1 MGKKTVIVTGGA
13 RSIGANIAITLAE
26 EGYDIVISDIMP
38 EENAVETINLCKE
51 KGAKVLFLQSD
62 VSKTDSCEGTVKK
75 VLDNFGGI
83 YGLINNAGINR
94 DALLIK
100 MTEEQYDAVLN
111 VNLKSVFN
119 MSKAVTSAML
129 KAREGRIVNISSIV
143 GLFGN
148 AGQTNYSAAKAGM
161 IGFTKSLAKEIGSRG
176 ITVNAIAPGYI
187 KTNMTDALDD
197 KSKTE
202 LTSRIALRRLGTSQD
217 IADVVSFLV
226 SEKASYITA
235 QVISVDGG
243 MSI

>member
-1 MGKKTVIVTGGA
+1 MSKKTVIVTGSA
-13 RSIGANIAITLAE
+13 RGIGANIAVTLAE
-26 EGYDIVISDIMP
+26 DGFDIVISDIMT
-38 EENAVETINLCKE
+38 EDTAAETIRLCEE
-51 KGAKVLFLQSD
+51 KGAKVLFVQSD
-62 VSKTDSCEGTVKK
+62 VSKYESCENVIKATIET
-75 VLDNFGGI
+75 FGNI

-119 MSKAVTSAML
+119 MSKAVTSVML
-129 KAREGRIVNISSIV
+129 KAKEGRIVNISSIV

-176 ITVNAIAPGYI
+176 ITVNAVAPGYI

-202 LTSRIALRRLGTSQD
+202 LNSRIALRRLGTSQD
-217 IADVVSFLV
+217 IADTVSFLV
-226 SEKASYITA
+226 SGKASYITA

>member
-1 MGKKTVIVTGGA
+1 MGKKTVFVTGSA
-13 RSIGANIAITLAE
+13 RGIGANIAATLAE
-26 EGYDIVISDIMP
+26 DGYDIVINDIMP
-38 EENAVETINLCKE
+38 EENASEIIKLCEE
-51 KGAKVLFLQSD
+51 KGAKVLFIQSD
-62 VSKTDSCEGTVKK
+62 VSKPESCENAIKMT
-75 VLDNFGGI
+75 LDTFGGI
-83 YGLINNAGINR
+83 YGLINNAGINK

-100 MTEEQYDAVLN
+100 MTEEQYDAVMN

-129 KAREGRIVNISSIV
+129 KAKEGRIVNISSIV

-176 ITVNAIAPGYI
+176 ITVNAVAPGYI
-187 KTNMTDALDD
+187 KTTMTDALDD
-197 KSKTE
+197 KAKNE

-217 IADVVSFLV
+217 IADIVSFLM